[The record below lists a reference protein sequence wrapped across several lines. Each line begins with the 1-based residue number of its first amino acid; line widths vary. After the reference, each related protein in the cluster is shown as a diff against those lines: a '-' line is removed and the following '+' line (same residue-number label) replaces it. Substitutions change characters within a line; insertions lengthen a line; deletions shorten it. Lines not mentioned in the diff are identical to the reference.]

1 MFEIGGVFLEYLRKA
16 WSHINEEFHT
26 QSMAHIYLKEIL
38 KMEELLVWFNTVWG
52 YSRYDQNKVEN
63 KWFTSVY

>member
-1 MFEIGGVFLEYLRKA
+1 
-16 WSHINEEFHT
+16 
-26 QSMAHIYLKEIL
+26 MAHIYLKEIL